1 MSRLAAPAPFPFSAR
16 EAEVLS
22 GAPRRRR
29 AFTLVEVL
37 LVLALLALLATLLIP
52 GLNSMLAAMNDRG
65 PEQQLSEAL
74 LAAREEALESG
85 RTVELRYDSEKRQL
99 VWGAAGRSDTLA
111 VGTSVEFLPVETGAL
126 VLLGGELTETAP
138 AVARVRFF
146 ADGTCD
152 SVRLRVR
159 EPAPARPRLFIV
171 DPWTCAVS
179 AAPQKGAP

>member
-1 MSRLAAPAPFPFSAR
+1 MSRPAAPESFPVSAR
-16 EAEVLS
+16 RADT
-22 GAPRRRR
+22 RRR
-29 AFTLVEVL
+29 AFTLVEIL

-74 LAAREEALESG
+74 LAAREEALETG
-85 RTVELRYDSEKRQL
+85 RTVDLHFDSEKRQL
-99 VWGAAGRSDTLA
+99 VWGAAGRSETLP
-111 VGTSVEFLPVETGAL
+111 VGTAVEFLPVETGAL

-138 AVARVRFF
+138 PVARVRFF
-146 ADGTCD
+146 SDGTCD

-179 AAPQKGAP
+179 AAPQKGTS